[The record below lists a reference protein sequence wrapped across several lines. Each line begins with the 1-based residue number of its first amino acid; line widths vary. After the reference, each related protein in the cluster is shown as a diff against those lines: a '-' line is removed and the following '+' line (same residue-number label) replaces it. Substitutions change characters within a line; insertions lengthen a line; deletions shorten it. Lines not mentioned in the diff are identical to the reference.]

1 MSDYFNVTTNVGD
14 AAIATAIANNSKL
27 NITHIAFGD
36 GNGSVPTP
44 TKTRTG
50 LVKEVHRQAVTKY
63 TMHPTIANYI
73 VIETIIPSNIGG
85 FWIRE
90 MGIIADNVL
99 ISHGSHAPFF
109 KVADPDGVSEYRLK
123 FTQNVRDG
131 NVVEISLDESL
142 IYASQAWVNEN
153 YIRRNELVDNL
164 TTDDAKKPV
173 SSKQAK
179 NLQDNKLDKTANAVS
194 SSKLETART
203 ISFSG
208 AATGSF
214 NFDGSGNSS
223 CVLALTN
230 SGVVASTYGAA
241 LKIPVLTVNAKG
253 LITGVSEQNIP
264 IVDDLTTNDG
274 SKPLSAR
281 QGKKLQDEKLSLSG
295 GQLSGK
301 LTTKPSVLALT
312 LDDLGEG
319 NNAPLQTPRFH
330 VPAEAKGYI
339 PFMSGSMQTAF
350 YGYATQ
356 ISIGGYRGSNTWEN
370 SGAYIAVSQL
380 DAAPTEAFMFLNG
393 RKISNTAGP
402 IDLAGNASSA
412 TKLAIPRNV
421 FGQNFDGSGDVGG
434 TITASTGLVQS
445 SAYHFIDMGRN
456 GIDRMNFH
464 NYGATFNFIDSNGG
478 NVVARISGSG
488 IDCNAASASKVINV
502 GDSAAYEGVGANP
515 PYGLTLASVYQNGYP
530 TPFGNVLRLGG
541 QGQGEILVGWP
552 GDDGLAPSFIRS
564 KRDGGLNNWTL
575 WREIV
580 FVDSLPSHNVGSASK
595 LKTPRNIALTGA
607 ISGNANFD
615 GSGNITINTQLKENT
630 AVVRAF
636 CSFNGTGTPVILAE
650 SNIASISVSSLK
662 FTVTF
667 KTPMPHANYVIN
679 GFASDVTN
687 SNRVA
692 VITMNPDMIPSKTVN
707 GFDFYARYSS
717 NASANIASPLIC
729 FSIVC

>member
-14 AAIATAIANNSKL
+14 AAIATAIANNLKL

-44 TKTRTG
+44 TKTRTS

-131 NVVEISLDESL
+131 NVVEILLDESL
-142 IYASQAWVNEN
+142 VYASQAWVNEN

-164 TTDDAKKPV
+164 TTDDAKRPV
-173 SSKQAK
+173 SAKQAK
-179 NLQDNKLDKTANAVS
+179 NLQENKLDKTANAVS

-203 ISFSG
+203 VSFSG

-223 CVLALTN
+223 CILALAN

-241 LKIPVLTVNAKG
+241 LKIPILTVNAKG

-281 QGKKLQDEKLSLSG
+281 QGKQLQDEKLSLSG

-301 LTTKPSVLALT
+301 LTTKPSVLAQGLS
-312 LDDLGEG
+312 DLGTG
-319 NNAPLQTPRFH
+319 QTAPLH
-330 VPAEAKGYI
+330 VPNLAIPFDTTGYI
-339 PFMSGSMQTAF
+339 PFVHGSMLTA
-350 YGYATQ
+350 YHGYLTHL
-356 ISIGGYRGSNTWEN
+356 SIGGYRGSNTWEN
-370 SGAYIAVSQL
+370 SGVYIAVGGR
-380 DAAPTEAFMFLNG
+380 DEAPTEAFMFLNG

-402 IDLAGNASSA
+402 IDLIGNASSA
-412 TKLAIPRNV
+412 NKFAIPRNV
-421 FGQNFDGSGDVGG
+421 FGQTFDGSSDVGG

-445 SAYHFIDMGRN
+445 DNFHYIDLGRATV
-456 GIDRMNFH
+456 DRMNFYNH
-464 NYGATFNFIDSNGG
+464 GATFNFIDSQNG
-478 NVVARISGSG
+478 NVVARITQNG
-488 IDCNAASASKVINV
+488 IDCNAASASK
-502 GDSAAYEGVGANP
+502 
-515 PYGLTLASVYQNGYP
+515 
-530 TPFGNVLRLGG
+530 
-541 QGQGEILVGWP
+541 
-552 GDDGLAPSFIRS
+552 
-564 KRDGGLNNWTL
+564 
-575 WREIV
+575 
-580 FVDSLPSHNVGSASK
+580 
-595 LKTPRNIALTGA
+595 LKTPRKINNVDFDGASDITVTDDALTYMPIPYPKSSPPSGYLAMMGQVISEATYPILYSLYGATLPDLRGQFLRGLDYGRGVDVGRTVLSEQQDDIKSHIHPTNINAFNIANKMG
-607 ISGNANFD
+607 
-615 GSGNITINTQLKENT
+615 GSGGGFTIADRIEEYSRPTLS
-630 AVVRAF
+630 AG
-636 CSFNGTGTPVILAE
+636 GTETRPK
-650 SNIASISVSSLK
+650 NIAFL
-662 FTVTF
+662 
-667 KTPMPHANYVIN
+667 Y
-679 GFASDVTN
+679 
-687 SNRVA
+687 
-692 VITMNPDMIPSKTVN
+692 
-707 GFDFYARYSS
+707 
-717 NASANIASPLIC
+717 
-729 FSIVC
+729 IVKAG